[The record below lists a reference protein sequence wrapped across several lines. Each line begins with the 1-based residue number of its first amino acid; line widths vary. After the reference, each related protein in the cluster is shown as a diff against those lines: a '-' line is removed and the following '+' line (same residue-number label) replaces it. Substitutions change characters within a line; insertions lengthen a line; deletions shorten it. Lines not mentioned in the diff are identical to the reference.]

1 MRRMV
6 GFVIGIFI
14 GALVGST
21 VALLLAPESGNELR
35 GRLRTRGEGL
45 LAEVREAAEIRRAEL
60 TDRLQTLR
68 TPRAGPSELT

>member
-21 VALLLAPESGNELR
+21 VALLLAPDSGNELR

-68 TPRAGPSELT
+68 TPRTGPSELT

>member
-1 MRRMV
+1 MV

-21 VALLLAPESGNELR
+21 VALLLAPDSGNELR

-68 TPRAGPSELT
+68 TPRMGPSELT

>member
-1 MRRMV
+1 MV

-21 VALLLAPESGNELR
+21 VAMLLAPESGGELR
-35 GRLRTRGEGL
+35 GRLRARGEGL

-60 TDRLQTLR
+60 TDRLQELR
-68 TPRAGPSELT
+68 APRTGPSELT

>member
-21 VALLLAPESGNELR
+21 VALLLAPDSGTELR
-35 GRLRTRGEGL
+35 GRLRARGEGL

-60 TDRLQTLR
+60 TDRIQTLR
-68 TPRAGPSELT
+68 APRPGSTELT